1 MGVPVRVT
9 EQGKPVME
17 QLAARW
23 VVAFSMVLIG
33 TFSLV
38 RFLPNPA
45 GLPDYARFL
54 PADTS
59 DTVAT
64 SPAQVVESE
73 SEATAAPAQATPTL
87 PLTGASVTVTVES
100 ANCRAKP
107 RSNAEKVT
115 FLYKDQRVEVV
126 GKNDTPGNRWWYIK
140 IPDSGG
146 RCWLWGVAAKLN
158 GSEADIPVVP

>member
-1 MGVPVRVT
+1 M
-9 EQGKPVME
+9 
-17 QLAARW
+17 
-23 VVAFSMVLIG
+23 
-33 TFSLV
+33 
-38 RFLPNPA
+38 
-45 GLPDYARFL
+45 
-54 PADTS
+54 
-59 DTVAT
+59 
-64 SPAQVVESE
+64 
-73 SEATAAPAQATPTL
+73 
-87 PLTGASVTVTVES
+87 TVTVES

-146 RCWLWGVAAKLN
+146 RCWLWGVAAKLT